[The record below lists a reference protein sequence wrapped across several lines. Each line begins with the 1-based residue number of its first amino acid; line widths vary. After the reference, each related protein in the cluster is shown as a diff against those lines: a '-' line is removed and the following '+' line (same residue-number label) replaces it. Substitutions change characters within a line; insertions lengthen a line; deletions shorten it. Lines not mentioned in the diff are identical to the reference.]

1 MDLSVNANKRVLL
14 SGYDKTMTEIALK
27 RITRKNKQIELE
39 KAYREASDEGNCDS
53 LVLSNDGKDWV
64 ENGRNNV
71 TAVNNTIEL
80 RDPIFDYNQEHGTSI
95 KVDLDGG
102 IEREIR
108 QDAAEDLIGDIE
120 SIFQNIMSRD
130 DHLFWF
136 YLSGDPYG
144 LELRFSDEE
153 IRNRLSDAKIQP
165 GFFNVSFGLRAST
178 QFYSQAK
185 GAVAVH
191 SKEKYDERYNT
202 LLSEDF
208 LKDYKVGQKFLIGGK
223 EYTLSEDRKLDVPY
237 GADIFDFK
245 RLSD

>member
-1 MDLSVNANKRVLL
+1 MDLSVNKNKYVLR
-14 SGYDKTMTEIALK
+14 SGYDKTMTEVALK
-27 RITRKNKQIELE
+27 RIARNNKQINIDNI
-39 KAYREASDEGNCDS
+39 YRETINNENADS
-53 LVLSNDGKDWV
+53 LNLSKEGKEWAEKSNDK
-64 ENGRNNV
+64 V
-71 TAVNNTIEL
+71 TAVNNKIEL
-80 RDPIFDYNQEHGTSI
+80 RDPIFDYNQENGTLI
-95 KVDLDGG
+95 RITPDGV
-102 IEREIR
+102 IEWEIHSE
-108 QDAAEDLIGDIE
+108 AADNLIDDIE
-120 SIFQNIMSRD
+120 SIFQDIMSRED
-130 DHLFWF
+130 YMFWQ
-136 YLSGDPYG
+136 YLSGESSG

-185 GAVAVH
+185 GAAAVH
-191 SKEKYDERYNT
+191 SKENYDERYNT
-202 LLSEDF
+202 LLSENF